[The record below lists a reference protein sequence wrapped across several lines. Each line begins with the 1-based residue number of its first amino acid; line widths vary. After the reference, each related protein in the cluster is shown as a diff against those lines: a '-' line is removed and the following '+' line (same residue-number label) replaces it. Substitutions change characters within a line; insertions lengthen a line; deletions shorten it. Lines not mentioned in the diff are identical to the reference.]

1 MKESLPLLALLLLA
15 FQSLSAYNIAQE
27 EMKSIQTN
35 PADIWSDRG
44 GEGPNVTCGYA
55 KVGENVTFF
64 FKVGSPT
71 YLRIVIVRPDGS
83 EVEVMKSSQVFPGI
97 TYRFHQL
104 FVDPGIRM
112 IKLIGVY
119 SGNVLDYCTIHVITS
134 FISGDVWTEA
144 GGRGLQVDGGI
155 LTAGNPIRILF
166 SVNVTSEVQLFLY
179 GPEGKGEL
187 LFSGRL
193 EGGKTKT
200 LLLEGL
206 REGAYTLK
214 LLQGKNLLDSCSFS
228 VLKPVERIPPSIR
241 ISRIDVNGSVVS
253 INGEAIPGT
262 PDASLIISWDWGD
275 GSHEE
280 GPFPRTHRYEK
291 EGRYTIR
298 IVAKQSDGLSANFTY
313 SVFIAPPT
321 TAKITGENRTSEVG
335 RAEVKTMNA
344 TQEETVTIVEERA
357 PSELIAFILG
367 AVISALILTLISRA
381 LKKA

>member
-1 MKESLPLLALLLLA
+1 MKKSLPLLALLLLA

-27 EMKSIQTN
+27 GMSSIQTN

-44 GEGPNVTCGYA
+44 GEGPNATCGYA

-64 FKVGSPT
+64 FKVSSPT

-104 FVDPGIRM
+104 FVDPGMRV
-112 IKLIGVY
+112 IKLIGAY

-144 GGRGLQVDGGI
+144 GGRGFQVNGGI

-193 EGGKTKT
+193 EGGKTKI

-206 REGAYTLK
+206 REGTYTLK
-214 LLQGKNLLDSCSFS
+214 LLQGDKILDSCSFS
-228 VLKPVERIPPSIR
+228 ILKPVERIPPSIR
-241 ISRIDVNGSVVS
+241 ISSINVNGTIVS
-253 INGEAIPGT
+253 INGEASPGT
-262 PDASLIISWDWGD
+262 PEASLIISWDWGD
-275 GSHEE
+275 GSYEE

-321 TAKITGENRTSEVG
+321 TAKIAGENRTSEVE
-335 RAEVKTMNA
+335 RAEVKKMNA
-344 TQEETVTIVEERA
+344 TQEETATIVEERA

-367 AVISALILTLISRA
+367 AVISALMIISISRA